1 MFGGLVLVCGC
12 LLHATGWQSQL
23 ADLSLTLETPQHR
36 LRIQGD
42 LLAAAGGSWVVGRES
57 RAKYNETMAGR
68 RPDDFTNNGYEFTV
82 RVDPYDAQG
91 HPLPLLSDADVGVP
105 GDADGRVQAYNFR
118 LCSTNEPGLAAPFP
132 ALDRSSKFARPDTF
146 ELGRRIF
153 ANKSWGRSCPRYDT
167 HGKFPCFDQKLPGDK
182 KNDWNNPF
190 LGFLNTDCVTGCNQS
205 GFVAADLVGR
215 LKIWQD
221 HQDYYL
227 GLLQFYTTDP
237 AVPADVRAQIAAW
250 GLCRDEFGST
260 GHWPPNL
267 YVTRHA
273 HHNDKPLPSL

>member
-118 LCSTNEPGLAAPFP
+118 LCVILGL
-132 ALDRSSKFARPDTF
+132 D
-146 ELGRRIF
+146 
-153 ANKSWGRSCPRYDT
+153 
-167 HGKFPCFDQKLPGDK
+167 FDSDLPGG
-182 KNDWNNPF
+182 PCA
-190 LGFLNTDCVTGCNQS
+190 TRP
-205 GFVAADLVGR
+205 AA
-215 LKIWQD
+215 
-221 HQDYYL
+221 
-227 GLLQFYTTDP
+227 
-237 AVPADVRAQIAAW
+237 
-250 GLCRDEFGST
+250 C
-260 GHWPPNL
+260 
-267 YVTRHA
+267 
-273 HHNDKPLPSL
+273 